1 MKKWNDTSIRIKIV
15 VPILVMVLIML
26 GYLVGSMNGFR
37 LMNNNAQV
45 LKEQGMT
52 KTHCFDEVNLQAQ
65 IMMKLALA
73 YCMNDDASSRERIW
87 SEVADA
93 GKVMSENLA
102 SGKELIITDEGR
114 AAFANL
120 TEKVN
125 LLGNSLAELK
135 NMADTNNTQG
145 AILSINTTLT
155 LQSDAFDEAVER
167 LQEINSTTLSSVM
180 AKGDRTYT
188 VLLYIGIT
196 CAVIF
201 IFIFFFTLSSINRK
215 VVKRLYRHIGK
226 MDEIIGKIE
235 QGQGDLTMRLA
246 VSGHDELG
254 RLATDVN
261 RFLDLLEKIMRKI
274 NLNSHSLAEIVENVT
289 EKADNS
295 NSNACD
301 VSAVAEE
308 LSATMEEVASTVTN
322 VDANAAGVM
331 GEMNTLQQTTDEIL
345 KYSDEMKQR
354 ADELEA
360 YARKN
365 KTETGNM
372 IAPLIEKIRGALENS
387 KNVERINELTDEI
400 LSISSQTNLLSLN
413 ASIEAARAGEAGRG
427 FAVVADEIRQLA
439 DSSKETAN
447 NIQEIN
453 SMVLE
458 LVHELINSSNEI
470 VDYMETT
477 ILPDYD
483 SFVSCGQQ
491 YSEDAAHINNEMI
504 TYAERSSE
512 IVEMVSSIAD
522 SLSGIT
528 QAVDEGANGVS
539 SVAESIQTLVSEI
552 STINVEMGENKAI
565 AGSLR
570 EEAKRFHME

>member
-1 MKKWNDTSIRIKIV
+1 MKKRNDVSIHIRILG
-15 VPILVMVLIML
+15 PILIMVIIMI

-37 LMNNNAQV
+37 LMNNNAEL
-45 LKEQGMT
+45 LKEQGME
-52 KTHCFDEVNLQAQ
+52 KTQYFDEVNLQAQ

-73 YCMNDDASSRERIW
+73 YCVSEDGSARERIW
-87 SEVADA
+87 NEVDKA
-93 GKVMSENLA
+93 GTVMSENLA
-102 SGKELIITDEGR
+102 GGEALIITEEGKS
-114 AAFANL
+114 ALANL
-120 TEKVN
+120 KEKVS
-125 LLGNSLAELK
+125 LLQNSLSDLK
-135 NMADTNNTQG
+135 SMADSNDMQG
-145 AILSINTTLT
+145 AILFVNTTLT
-155 LQSDAFDEAVER
+155 QQSGDFDEAVER
-167 LQEINSTTLSSVM
+167 LREINSGTLASVM
-180 AKGDRTYT
+180 AKEARTYQ

-196 CAVIF
+196 CAIVF

-215 VVKRLYRHIGK
+215 VIKRLYRHIKK

-235 QGQGDLTMRLA
+235 QGQGDLTMRLTVA
-246 VSGHDELG
+246 SHDELG

-274 NLNSHSLAEIVENVT
+274 NLNSHSLAEIVDNVT

-322 VDANAAGVM
+322 VDANATGVM
-331 GEMNTLQQTTDEIL
+331 GEMSTLQETTDEIL

-360 YARKN
+360 YAQKN
-365 KTETGNM
+365 KAETGKM

-470 VDYMETT
+470 VDYMENT

-491 YSEDAAHINNEMI
+491 YSEDAAHINDEMI
-504 TYAERSSE
+504 TYAERSNE

-539 SVAESIQTLVSEI
+539 SVAESIQILVSEI

-565 AGSLR
+565 AGSLQ
-570 EEAKRFHME
+570 EEARRFHME